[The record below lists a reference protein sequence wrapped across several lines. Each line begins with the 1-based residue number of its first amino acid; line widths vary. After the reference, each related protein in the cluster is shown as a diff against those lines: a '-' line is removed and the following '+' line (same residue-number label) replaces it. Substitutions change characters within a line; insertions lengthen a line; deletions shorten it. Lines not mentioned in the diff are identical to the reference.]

1 MPELKLDNRSDHM
14 GGNCSNKS
22 AIFNNKT
29 KLTKHVQYKITFT
42 GHAQN

>member
-1 MPELKLDNRSDHM
+1 MPDLKIDNNY

-29 KLTKHVQYKITFT
+29 KLTNRVQYKITFT
-42 GHAQN
+42 GHVQN

>member
-1 MPELKLDNRSDHM
+1 MPDLIIDKGM

-29 KLTKHVQYKITFT
+29 KLTNRVQYKITFT
-42 GHAQN
+42 GHVQN